1 MAFETLHYMKHHQNG
16 SSGYMTLKLDMS
28 KAYDRI
34 EWIYLEFLMK
44 WIGFDDRWVALVMEW
59 ITTISYS
66 ILINGEPS
74 QVIQPSGGIRQGDL
88 LSHYLFLLCTE
99 GLHSLM
105 CQASEFGQI
114 WGVSIC
120 KKGPR
125 LTYLFF
131 ANNSLVFYKS
141 SLFEC
146 HKIQD
151 LLIYYEWPSSLQL
164 NWSKTSLFFSK
175 AKPLEKI
182 NQIKILLG
190 WKRSSNMKS
199 TLDYQ
204 L

>member
-44 WIGFDDRWVALVMEW
+44 RIGFDDRWVALVMEW

-88 LSHYLFLLCTE
+88 FSPYLFLLCME

-114 WGVSIC
+114 WGVSI
-120 KKGPR
+120 
-125 LTYLFF
+125 
-131 ANNSLVFYKS
+131 
-141 SLFEC
+141 
-146 HKIQD
+146 
-151 LLIYYEWPSSLQL
+151 
-164 NWSKTSLFFSK
+164 
-175 AKPLEKI
+175 
-182 NQIKILLG
+182 
-190 WKRSSNMKS
+190 
-199 TLDYQ
+199 
-204 L
+204 